1 MCLQGPSGEQQAG
14 LVKAEHLLA
23 QAQKAVAARKADA
36 AAAAEALEACQKR
49 LTDAKAAAAQNKSKQ
64 PAGGSNGVLANGVA
78 AGGVSASPSKQE
90 LDERFALPECLREYT
105 GEDTRDCVHAG
116 VHKCA

>member
-1 MCLQGPSGEQQAG
+1 M
-14 LVKAEHLLA
+14 VKAEHLLA

-49 LTDAKAAAAQNKSKQ
+49 LTDAKAAAAAAQSKAK
-64 PAGGSNGVLANGVA
+64 PSAGSSNGVLANGVA

-90 LDERFALPECLREYT
+90 LDERFALPERLREYT
-105 GEDTRDCVHAG
+105 GEDMRDCVHAG
-116 VHKCA
+116 VR